1 MKVFIDT
8 GGFCSIV
15 NKKDQWHQT
24 SSNTLKSLVKNK
36 ALFFTS
42 NFILSETYT
51 LIRFRVNYA
60 SAIKF
65 MDEFR
70 LSNIKIIRVPQ
81 DIEERAKEIF
91 KQYQD
96 KTFSFIDCTSFALID
111 DRGFDHAFTLDSHF
125 YHYRFKN
132 HVTIVPEKFS

>member
-15 NKKDQWHQT
+15 NKKDQWYKT
-24 SSNTLKSLVKNK
+24 SSDTLQSLVKDR

-51 LIRFRVNYA
+51 LIRFRVNYE

-65 MDEFR
+65 MDEFQ
-70 LSNIKIIRVPQ
+70 LSNIKIIRVSQ
-81 DIEERAKEIF
+81 NIEEKAKMIF

-111 DRGFDHAFTLDSHF
+111 ARGFDHAFTLDSHF
-125 YHYRFKN
+125 CHYRFKS